1 MENRPQFTASDEWPA
16 LARECPH
23 LDVCAGCPIM
33 HVPYSAQL
41 TSKKNV
47 LKNLLMY
54 FVKEFEIIPSPQLE
68 FHRNR
73 ADFWY
78 DPAQQLGFRN
88 KNNRFT
94 GTFIPSCQLI
104 SPRAQHAYVFLEKYL
119 KEKNIPTYSVLEHNG
134 FLRYVSFRES
144 KTNGQL
150 IIVINTYTN
159 TSHDEKIIE
168 SLAHEIM
175 SQKLADG
182 VVWVHNPTL
191 NDTVQGDIFRQWGN
205 CILTEKMSDIPL
217 QYDANC
223 FFQTNPRSAENAQK
237 FVVELIHASNT
248 KATILDL
255 YCGVGLFA
263 LPLSMKGHFV
273 KGIELS
279 KDSIIWA
286 RKNAHNL
293 GLDDSVAFEIGDVPA
308 KLKEMEKTNE
318 KFETILLDPPRSGLS
333 KKIWRRILRQNPQ
346 QIVYVSCNPVAL
358 KRDLEWLSEYAEY
371 RIENARAFDFF
382 PHSEHVEMVVD
393 IRVEKIKEFKMG
405 G

>member
-1 MENRPQFTASDEWPA
+1 MNSHLPTGKYSLSRMC
-16 LARECPH
+16 LH

-33 HVPYSAQL
+33 PISYVQQL
-41 TSKKNV
+41 DSKKNV

-54 FVKEFEIIPSPQLE
+54 FAPEFEIVPSPQIQ

-78 DPAQQLGFRN
+78 SPQKQLGFRS
-88 KNNRFT
+88 KNNRFE
-94 GTFIPSCQLI
+94 GISIPSCQLI
-104 SPRAQHAYVFLEKYL
+104 SPRAQHAYQFLEKYV
-119 KEKNIPTYSVLEHNG
+119 KENNFPPYSVLEHTG
-134 FLRYVSFRES
+134 FLRYITFRES

-150 IIVINTYTN
+150 IIMLNTFTN
-159 TSHDEKIIE
+159 TNEDNKMIE
-168 SLAHEIM
+168 PLASELISDKH
-175 SQKLADG
+175 ADG
-182 VVWVHNPTL
+182 VVWVHNPIL
-191 NDTVQGDIFRQWGN
+191 NDTVQGEIFKQWGST
-205 CILTEKMSDIPL
+205 ILTEKMGDVVL

-223 FFQTNPRSAENAQK
+223 FFQTNPRSAENAQRY
-237 FVVELIHASNT
+237 VVDLIHEANP
-248 KATILDL
+248 KATVLDL
-255 YCGVGLFA
+255 YCGVGLFS

-279 KDSIIWA
+279 KDAIIWA

-293 GLDDSVAFEIGDVPA
+293 GLDEVAFEIGDVPA
-308 KLKEMEKTNE
+308 KIKEMEKANE
-318 KFETILLDPPRSGLS
+318 KFDTILLDPPRSGLS

-346 QIVYVSCNPVAL
+346 QIIYVSCNPAAL

-371 RIENARAFDFF
+371 HIENARAFDFF

-405 G
+405 GF

>member
-1 MENRPQFTASDEWPA
+1 MEENAILTESNPYSI
-16 LARECPH
+16 CPH
-23 LDVCAGCPIM
+23 IDVCAGCPIM
-33 HVPYSAQL
+33 QIPYAQQL
-41 TSKKNV
+41 DAKKTI

-54 FVKEFEIIPSPQLE
+54 FVSDFEITPSPQKQ

-78 DPAQQLGFRN
+78 APNQQLGFRN
-88 KNNRFT
+88 KKNRFD
-94 GTFIPSCQLI
+94 GISVPACQLI
-104 SPRAQHAYVFLEKYL
+104 SARAQNAYVFLEKYVR
-119 KEKNIPTYSVLEHNG
+119 EKNFPTYSVLEHAG

-144 KTNGQL
+144 KTDGQL
-150 IIVINTYTN
+150 IILLNTFTN
-159 TSHDEKIIE
+159 TSDDEKMIE
-168 SLAHEIM
+168 TLANELISL
-175 SQKLADG
+175 KLADG
-182 VVWVHNPTL
+182 VAWVHNPTL
-191 NDTVQGDIFRQWGN
+191 NDTVQGDIFKQWGN

-237 FVVELIHASNT
+237 YVVDIIHSANPKST
-248 KATILDL
+248 VLDL
-255 YCGVGLFA
+255 YCGVGLFS

-279 KDSIIWA
+279 KDAIIWA
-286 RKNAHNL
+286 RKNTHNL

-333 KKIWRRILRQNPQ
+333 KKIWRRILRQNPH
-346 QIVYVSCNPVAL
+346 QIVYVSCNPAAL
-358 KRDLEWLSEYAEY
+358 KRDLEWLSEYATFNV
-371 RIENARAFDFF
+371 ENARAFDFF

-393 IRVEKIKEFKMG
+393 IRVETIKEFKMG